1 MTSILASTILGIDWI
16 KILMH
21 LLVFAVLMTGLTF
34 LLYKPVLKFIKAR
47 QDNIQKGLDEG
58 KRMQEEAQAVKA
70 EYDDK
75 LAKTELEIEEKQQ
88 SAAAELEAYK
98 AEQKELVDQEI
109 AALRSKAQ
117 EDIQQEREHAVKE
130 IHDEV
135 VDIAIKLTGE
145 LLEKEISKEDN
156 SKLIEEC
163 LKEWGKDH
171 D

>member
-21 LLVFAVLMTGLTF
+21 LLVFAVLMTGLTL
-34 LLYKPVLKFIKAR
+34 LLYKPVLKFVKAR
-47 QDNIQKGLDEG
+47 QDNIQKGLDDG

-70 EYDDK
+70 EYEDK
-75 LAKTELEIEEKQQ
+75 LAKTELEIEERQQ
-88 SAAAELEAYK
+88 NAAAELEAYK

-163 LKEWGKDH
+163 LKEWSKDH

>member
-70 EYDDK
+70 EYNDK

>member
-21 LLVFAVLMTGLTF
+21 LLVFAVLMTGLTL
-34 LLYKPVLKFIKAR
+34 LLYKPVLKFVKAR
-47 QDNIQKGLDEG
+47 QDNIQKGLDDG

-70 EYDDK
+70 EYEDK
-75 LAKTELEIEEKQQ
+75 LAKTELEIEERQQ
-88 SAAAELEAYK
+88 NAAAELEAYK